1 MTHDNPRPHND
12 RTERGVADAP
22 TSPAVAVITVITALS
37 LLAAGAWARFDPAS
51 FAEFTGWENH
61 VHFLHD
67 AGVFQLGIG
76 LMMLAGF
83 TVRDT
88 LTVGLGGFVFVNTFH
103 AINHALDHH
112 LGGSH
117 LATWFLLS
125 LSVLG
130 TIGFWLRVRQLRR
143 LHLPIVRRRASPRP
157 TTSPTG
163 TGST

>member
-1 MTHDNPRPHND
+1 M
-12 RTERGVADAP
+12 
-22 TSPAVAVITVITALS
+22 LS
-37 LLAAGAWARFDPAS
+37 LIAAGAWARFDPAN

-61 VHFLHD
+61 AHLLHD

-76 LMMLAGF
+76 LMLLSSF
-83 TVRDT
+83 TVRDAIS
-88 LTVGLGGFVFVNTFH
+88 LGLGGFVFVNTFH

-130 TIGFWLRVRQLRR
+130 AIGLGLRVRQLRR
-143 LHLPIVRRRASPRP
+143 LHIPIVRPRTSPRP
-157 TTSPTG
+157 TTSLTSP
-163 TGST
+163 SSA